1 MTNDVLPPI
10 YTAVMRRLQAAPI
23 VIDISA
29 CNHEQNHFRGDI
41 PPAEPGDIAS
51 ENRVARSA
59 ERNTKFKK
67 QEI

>member
-10 YTAVMRRLQAAPI
+10 YTVVMRRLQAAPI

-29 CNHEQNHFRGDI
+29 CNHEQNHCRGDI
-41 PPAEPGDIAS
+41 PP
-51 ENRVARSA
+51 ENRLARSA

-67 QEI
+67 QEIQK